1 MLARALLLVT
11 AAILLAGCV
20 DSQRLRS
27 NLGGPPAPSESRQ
40 ELQEIGKFSRSLNL
54 PASFPVLLVG
64 STDVELSPS

>member
-27 NLGGPPAPSESRQ
+27 NLGGPPPPSESRQ
-40 ELQEIGKFSRSLNL
+40 DSKK
-54 PASFPVLLVG
+54 
-64 STDVELSPS
+64 

>member
-11 AAILLAGCV
+11 AAVLLAGCV

-40 ELQEIGKFSRSLNL
+40 DSKK
-54 PASFPVLLVG
+54 
-64 STDVELSPS
+64 